1 MMCPK
6 CGKILEGDIVRCP
19 DCGVELEVQYA
30 PPRVEPGPS
39 KLLQYQPTVV
49 PKNVPVG
56 KARLSSGWWI
66 GVGVLAAIM
75 LAALVF
81 AILARS
87 NIL

>member
-19 DCGVELEVQYA
+19 DCGVELEVQYMPA
-30 PPRVEPGPS
+30 PTPGS
-39 KLLQYQPTVV
+39 KSRSSFTPMNFI
-49 PKNVPVG
+49 PKNVPIG
-56 KARLSSGWWI
+56 KAKTSPGWWI
-66 GVGVLAAIM
+66 GVGVLAAVM
-75 LAALVF
+75 LTALVF